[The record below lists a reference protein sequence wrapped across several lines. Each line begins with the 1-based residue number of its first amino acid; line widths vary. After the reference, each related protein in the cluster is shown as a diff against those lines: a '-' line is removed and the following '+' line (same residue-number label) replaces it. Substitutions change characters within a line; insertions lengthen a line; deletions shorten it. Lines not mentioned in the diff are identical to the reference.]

1 MTLKPSNPQTQVETH
16 NQKNYL
22 ERSTPSRS
30 RRPSRM
36 QKPIQYISLF
46 SRSVSV
52 LCNPFTMDL
61 SRHYVNR
68 PPFIQ
73 DCIRL
78 FCSAEISFLQLYNWH
93 FIQNAANR
101 KGEKGDQ
108 IISWSSTHP
117 PYPLIH
123 HMTTPIAKAV
133 INPSTIHFHPSD
145 IFLVMQRLNSHP
157 SSTPPYID
165 PPTIPVIQSLH
176 PKSSSTSLIL
186 IHLHP
191 SMATPAATAVPA
203 GAASAAT
210 HRPQPCFHTQVGDS
224 TCSLKES
231 EFPFDPLFCKVK
243 IS

>member
-1 MTLKPSNPQTQVETH
+1 
-16 NQKNYL
+16 
-22 ERSTPSRS
+22 
-30 RRPSRM
+30 M
-36 QKPIQYISLF
+36 QNPIQYISLF

-133 INPSTIHFHPSD
+133 INPSTILFGKYEKAAIRHFPC
-145 IFLVMQRLNSHP
+145 RA
-157 SSTPPYID
+157 
-165 PPTIPVIQSLH
+165 
-176 PKSSSTSLIL
+176 KSSSTSLI
-186 IHLHP
+186 HP
-191 SMATPAATAVPA
+191 SIHR
-203 GAASAAT
+203 ST
-210 HRPQPCFHTQVGDS
+210 HHPCHPKSSSKIFIHISHPHPPPPLHGYSSSHGCTSRCSIRSNSPTS
-224 TCSLKES
+224 TMLPHSGRRFNLLVEG
-231 EFPFDPLFCKVK
+231 VR
-243 IS
+243 ISF

>member
-1 MTLKPSNPQTQVETH
+1 
-16 NQKNYL
+16 
-22 ERSTPSRS
+22 
-30 RRPSRM
+30 M
-36 QKPIQYISLF
+36 QNPIQYISLF

-165 PPTIPVIQSLH
+165 PPTILVIQSLH
-176 PKSSSTSLIL
+176 PHLSSSSTSTPPWLL
-186 IHLHP
+186 QQPRLYQQVQHP
-191 SMATPAATAVPA
+191 QQLTDLNH
-203 GAASAAT
+203 AST
-210 HRPQPCFHTQVGDS
+210 LR
-224 TCSLKES
+224 
-231 EFPFDPLFCKVK
+231 
-243 IS
+243 